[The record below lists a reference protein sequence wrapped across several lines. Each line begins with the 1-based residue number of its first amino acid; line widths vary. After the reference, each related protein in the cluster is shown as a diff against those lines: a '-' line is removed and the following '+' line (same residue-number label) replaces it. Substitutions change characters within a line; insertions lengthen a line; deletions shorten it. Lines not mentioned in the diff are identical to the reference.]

1 MANYSYTPGQTT
13 YNQFANPTIN
23 ITNDNLRRE
32 YIGNTLYA
40 LEPSQ
45 ATLFAMLSR
54 YKKEGWHDPI
64 FKSME
69 IRHSWQRRGFLLH
82 SWTHGT
88 NSLVVKN
95 EFDKRGVKDT
105 TWKHACY
112 FILPKAVIQF
122 RGTYNSKP
130 GILTAIVGT
139 NDNTPSNNADG
150 YSTLVITPLYH
161 IADDGTKTSTITANL
176 LTVTAG
182 EQGLVM
188 GSAYAEGTG
197 YESGWADML
206 GQTEGYMQIFKT
218 VNDMFTGTMLS
229 TEYRGV
235 KNEAERVWREKFLE
249 HKMDISNALMFGV
262 GRVDNTSGQPTGGT
276 RYTWGVIPYLQHF
289 GKTEAFSYSTTGYD
303 DFVDFLSS
311 FFDPYDGNNGPKLVL
326 ASRKIIG
333 WLNKLGNGQ
342 SFLGNTLLADTLK
355 LDIQNVKSV
364 FGFNMMKVN
373 CIFGELN
380 FIHEPLLRGLYEN
393 YAVLLDP
400 KNIMYKY
407 LNGNGRSRDTY
418 IEKDVQTPGVDGRID
433 LILTEAGLE
442 ILLPETHRLMV
453 WA

>member
-1 MANYSYTPGQTT
+1 
-13 YNQFANPTIN
+13 
-23 ITNDNLRRE
+23 
-32 YIGNTLYA
+32 
-40 LEPSQ
+40 
-45 ATLFAMLSR
+45 
-54 YKKEGWHDPI
+54 
-64 FKSME
+64 
-69 IRHSWQRRGFLLH
+69 
-82 SWTHGT
+82 
-88 NSLVVKN
+88 
-95 EFDKRGVKDT
+95 
-105 TWKHACY
+105 
-112 FILPKAVIQF
+112 
-122 RGTYNSKP
+122 
-130 GILTAIVGT
+130 
-139 NDNTPSNNADG
+139 
-150 YSTLVITPLYH
+150 
-161 IADDGTKTSTITANL
+161 
-176 LTVTAG
+176 
-182 EQGLVM
+182 
-188 GSAYAEGTG
+188 
-197 YESGWADML
+197 ML

-373 CIFGELN
+373 CIFGELT
-380 FIHEPLLRGLYEN
+380 L
-393 YAVLLDP
+393 
-400 KNIMYKY
+400 
-407 LNGNGRSRDTY
+407 S
-418 IEKDVQTPGVDGRID
+418 
-433 LILTEAGLE
+433 
-442 ILLPETHRLMV
+442 
-453 WA
+453 